1 MPTFRILLVEDDP
14 DIRTVFRVA
23 LMSAGYAVREVVDG
37 LDAIGAL
44 QAEAFDMIITD
55 LSMPRVDGVS
65 ALDTFALM
73 PNGQNIP
80 IIAVS
85 AVDDPAVEQRTLD
98 SGAVVFLHKPLT
110 ARELIDEVRKYL
122 SSQT

>member
-1 MPTFRILLVEDDP
+1 MISRILLVEDDP
-14 DIRTVFRVA
+14 GIRTMFRMA
-23 LMSAGYAVREVVDG
+23 LSSAGYLVREAVDG

-44 QAEAFDMIITD
+44 QTEAFDMIVTD

-65 ALDTFALM
+65 ALDTFSMM

-110 ARELIDEVRKYL
+110 ARELINEVKKHL
-122 SSQT
+122 P

>member
-1 MPTFRILLVEDDP
+1 MTISRILLVEDDP
-14 DIRTVFRVA
+14 GIRTMFRMA
-23 LMSAGYAVREVVDG
+23 LSGAGYLVREAVDG

-44 QAEAFDMIITD
+44 QTEAFDMVVTD

-65 ALDTFALM
+65 ALDTFSMM

-85 AVDDPAVEQRTLD
+85 AVDDPEVEQRALD

-110 ARELIDEVRKYL
+110 ARELLDEVKRHL
-122 SSQT
+122 P